1 MLAKTT
7 QKGTPEMADI
17 LPSIESRR
25 SFRALSP
32 KPLPEEVVHRV
43 LTAATLAPSCFNN
56 QPWRFLVVQSPE
68 TLEKAREHLSGGNYW
83 AASAPVLVLVITNAE
98 LDCRIPN
105 GTREYAEFDTGLAVM
120 NLLIQAQQEGL
131 YAHPMAGFNAE
142 NMAEAFG
149 IEAPYKLI
157 TAIAVG
163 YPGDISRLNDKHAR
177 AEQSERQR
185 KPLSEVVFFDTW
197 NP

>member
-17 LPSIESRR
+17 LPSIQSRR
-25 SFRALSP
+25 SFRALSSEAI
-32 KPLPEEVVHRV
+32 PEEVVDRT

-56 QPWRFLVVQSPE
+56 QPWRFLMVQSPDA
-68 TLEKAREHLSGGNYW
+68 LAQAREHLSGGNYW
-83 AASAPVLVLVITNAE
+83 ASFAPALILVITNPE

-105 GTREYAEFDTGLAVM
+105 GDRVYAEFDTGMAVM
-120 NLLIQAQQEGL
+120 NLLIQAEVEGL

-142 NMAEAFG
+142 NMAKAFE

-157 TAIAVG
+157 TVIAVG
-163 YPGDISRLNDKHAR
+163 YPGDISRLSEKHTR